1 MGLSE
6 NEFLDMTPRQF
17 YAMRQG
23 QIEREKREAERIRL
37 AAYLIATPTTNKG
50 KTIMPLRRWWP
61 LPWDNET
68 APVFE
73 EQTPEERAAFAEKAK
88 RIIEQKRLKRG
99 NNSGS

>member
-6 NEFLDMTPRQF
+6 AEFFDMTPRQF
-17 YAMRQG
+17 FARRNG

-50 KTIMPLRRWWP
+50 KTIMPIRRWWP

-73 EQTPEERAAFAEKAK
+73 EQTPEQRAAWEERAK
-88 RIIEQKRLKRG
+88 RIIKHKRLKRG
-99 NNSGS
+99 NNSGP